1 MTEGRF
7 VPFVPSEGIRG
18 WAKKRGARW
27 ITQQCAGALTVGL
40 LAVAAA
46 ATSDLAFKILVSC
59 AYATMIIDSLCLYE
73 PGHGRTQAQRARER
87 MEADGGWSEWMIAF
101 WSDMHCS
108 IKSNQANFVLW
119 LTIQTILFLP
129 LALMPQVSTPIFFVA
144 IIIREL
150 LARMGPFT
158 AVTAE
163 YREFQERGYA
173 S

>member
-1 MTEGRF
+1 
-7 VPFVPSEGIRG
+7 
-18 WAKKRGARW
+18 
-27 ITQQCAGALTVGL
+27 
-40 LAVAAA
+40 
-46 ATSDLAFKILVSC
+46 
-59 AYATMIIDSLCLYE
+59 
-73 PGHGRTQAQRARER
+73 
-87 MEADGGWSEWMIAF
+87 MIAF